1 MYLKRLRDAELLV
14 AADAFRVRNGGS
26 GARFRQS
33 GVCQYRMIII
43 CVRRPRWWDH
53 VSDNNAA
60 WRAWQTDR
68 TGSHHH
74 VRASGCHERAMANAF
89 GCRDVGN
96 RSLLLF
102 RFLVGATTPFPET
115 WECRLSIG
123 NLFLGYGKWQTEMW
137 SGEWGWRVMQTVAGC
152 VHTRRATTDD
162 GRMER

>member
-1 MYLKRLRDAELLV
+1 MHGSLKCSEKKQGSHQYAMYLRRLRDAELLV
-14 AADAFRVRNGGS
+14 AADAFRLRNGGS

-33 GVCQYRMIII
+33 GVCQYRMIVI
-43 CVRRPRWWDH
+43 CVRRPRWWDR

-68 TGSHHH
+68 TGSHHD

-89 GCRDVGN
+89 GCRDAGN

-102 RFLVGATTPFPET
+102 TFFIGATMPFPET

-123 NLFLGYGKWQTEMW
+123 NLFLGYGKWQ
-137 SGEWGWRVMQTVAGC
+137 
-152 VHTRRATTDD
+152 RRCGVGNGDE
-162 GRMER
+162 G